1 MRIVARH
8 LWIVAL
14 LLSGGCEQSK
24 VKAPESLVGA
34 KHLPSASKLSRE
46 TIQINRWG
54 GPRRDHLLTYELR
67 PDNSLIV
74 THILQEPGGDKALAR
89 EAFALAPDAARQVRS
104 TLSRVHPEALRGIEY
119 VGYPVG
125 CQPPTDSVDEVAIAF
140 IDERKKIGIF
150 DLPHVCKD
158 GNAAS
163 ARSSIAAVM
172 KALPT
177 SKVASAFPQ
186 SA

>member
-1 MRIVARH
+1 MRIVAHH
-8 LWIVAL
+8 LWIVVL
-14 LLSGGCEQSK
+14 LLMGGCEQSE

-34 KHLPSASKLSRE
+34 KHLPSSSELSRE

-54 GPRRDHLLTYELR
+54 GLRRDHLLLYELR

-74 THILQEPGGDKALAR
+74 THFLQEPGGDRVLAQ
-89 EAFALAPDAARQVRS
+89 EAFTLAPDAAGLVRS
-104 TLSRVHPEALRGIEY
+104 TLSRVHPETLRGIEY
-119 VGYPVG
+119 VGYPAG
-125 CQPPTDSVDEVAIAF
+125 CQPPIDSGDEVAIAF
-140 IDERKKIGIF
+140 IGERKKIGIF
-150 DLPHVCKD
+150 ELPYACKD

-163 ARSSIAAVM
+163 ARSLIAAMM

-177 SKVASAFPQ
+177 SKVASVFPH

>member
-8 LWIVAL
+8 LWVVVS

-24 VKAPESLVGA
+24 VKTPESLVGA
-34 KHLPSASKLSRE
+34 KHLPSASELSRE

-74 THILQEPGGDKALAR
+74 THLLRDKVLAR
-89 EAFALAPDAARQVRS
+89 EAFALAPDAAGKVRS
-104 TLSRVHPEALRGIEY
+104 TLSRVRPEALRGIEY
-119 VGYPVG
+119 VGRPVG
-125 CQPPTDSVDEVAIAF
+125 CQPPTDSGDEVAIAF
-140 IDERKKIGIF
+140 IDERNKIGIF

-158 GNAAS
+158 GNADT
-163 ARSSIAAVM
+163 ARRSIAAVM
-172 KALPT
+172 KALPS
-177 SKVASAFPQ
+177 SKVASAFP
-186 SA
+186 